1 MEQNDNSE
9 IDGIKKKCSK
19 CQTVNPSES
28 SYCMACG
35 SKLNAILSSKKD
47 SNTKICPVCNK
58 TFPNTVKFCLYDGN
72 PLENINKI
80 SETGSLL
87 DEKSQYIKKK
97 PPVQTRNR
105 KNILSQFSG
114 FEISIDGLY
123 SNLPLELLRSSTSFL
138 NPSPKSPKNAILIN
152 TSDFFSV
159 LAPKPKQTFIGSFS
173 GAGLTRK
180 NVTSYLI
187 TYFFIVSIFLLWT
200 IGKLVEGG
208 KNIDFLINTFG
219 IFEMVLFWSAIITLI
234 FILPVIFTGY
244 IVARLQSDMV
254 FKIEPSFL
262 ILIFAFTFFLF
273 QFDFPFPLVM
283 FPGEMKMK
291 ILPSRLEMGNAIYKG
306 LVLSFLLLLG
316 SSLVMLYANFFSN
329 FGPELLETIN
339 LGFLMALIAL
349 NINLLPFGNMF
360 GKLVKKIHPMSY
372 WLMMLISFTLL
383 FIFAN
388 SFRIQ

>member
-1 MEQNDNSE
+1 M
-9 IDGIKKKCSK
+9 
-19 CQTVNPSES
+19 
-28 SYCMACG
+28 
-35 SKLNAILSSKKD
+35 
-47 SNTKICPVCNK
+47 
-58 TFPNTVKFCLYDGN
+58 
-72 PLENINKI
+72 
-80 SETGSLL
+80 
-87 DEKSQYIKKK
+87 
-97 PPVQTRNR
+97 
-105 KNILSQFSG
+105 
-114 FEISIDGLY
+114 
-123 SNLPLELLRSSTSFL
+123 
-138 NPSPKSPKNAILIN
+138 
-152 TSDFFSV
+152 
-159 LAPKPKQTFIGSFS
+159 
-173 GAGLTRK
+173 
-180 NVTSYLI
+180 
-187 TYFFIVSIFLLWT
+187 WT
-200 IGKLVEGG
+200 IGKLVESG

-244 IVARLQSDMV
+244 IIARLQSDMV